1 MASTDSQ
8 FIRTRLLQGDA
19 VLRFGLPYASAWA
32 PWTTELLPVVP
43 EP

>member
-1 MASTDSQ
+1 MTSTDTE

-19 VLRFGLPYASAWA
+19 VLCFGLPYSSVWA
-32 PWTTELLPVVP
+32 PWGFELLPVVP